1 MTNGIDQ
8 YDLRYCI
15 VFFLFVGL
23 RKLSP
28 TYGVVDAYARR
39 APNKN
44 GLILLDLKGRG
55 IILSEY
61 HNSLGY

>member
-1 MTNGIDQ
+1 
-8 YDLRYCI
+8 
-15 VFFLFVGL
+15 
-23 RKLSP
+23 P